1 MPDCLGSELQFRL
14 VGGLSTGSIYA
25 LIALGYTLVYGVLQL
40 INFAHSEVFMTG
52 TLAGLLFMDLFAGDV
67 TRSVSPAIFALA
79 FIPAMAATG
88 ALAVALERLA
98 YRPLRRRGAARLSYL
113 ISAIG
118 ASFFLSN
125 LVLIWRG
132 REYENYPRSIDPR
145 PVFNI
150 GRVPIQTADIAILVL
165 MVVMMVGL
173 DRFIHRTRMGKGIR
187 AVAQDAETAGL
198 MGVDIDRVVTVT
210 FLTGGLLA
218 GAAGLLYGLKFGV
231 TRFDIGFL
239 PGIKA
244 FTAAV
249 LGGIGNIRGAL
260 VGGLALGLMESI
272 GAGCFGN
279 QWKDVIA
286 FLVLVAVLMFRPT
299 GLLGEGVGQKT

>member
-1 MPDCLGSELQFRL
+1 MLDCLGSDLQFRL

-40 INFAHSEVFMTG
+40 INFAHSEVFMFG
-52 TLAGLLFMDLFAGDV
+52 TVAGMLFLNLFDAAGQV
-67 TRSVSPAIFALA
+67 TPVLFFVA
-79 FIPAMAATG
+79 FIPTM
-88 ALAVALERLA
+88 LASGLVAVLLERIA

-132 REYENYPRSIDPR
+132 RSYEGYPRSIDPR
-145 PVFNI
+145 PLFKL
-150 GRVPIQTADIAILVL
+150 GRVPVQSADVIVLILL
-165 MVVMMVGL
+165 IVMLVAL
-173 DRFIHRTRMGKGIR
+173 DMFVNKTRMGKGIR
-187 AVAQDAETAGL
+187 AVAQDGETAGL
-198 MGVDIDRVVTVT
+198 MGVDINRVVTIT
-210 FLTGGLLA
+210 FLVGGLLA
-218 GAAGLLYGLKFGV
+218 GAAALMWGLKFGV

-249 LGGIGNIRGAL
+249 LGGIGNIRGAV
-260 VGGLALGLMESI
+260 VGGLLLGLLESI

-286 FLVLVAVLMFRPT
+286 FVLLVVVLMFRPT